1 MLLFSTPFMT
11 LSIHSHFIWVVVVVE
26 IWKITQ
32 NFFIKNVTMEIHN
45 IFPISNFKE
54 HLLRLGGTHLVAN
67 IVPWFLSSF
76 CIASKG
82 RVSCTVLRHF
92 FIKQSFNQEKMSCKL
107 CPLFSQLTHPDQRFC
122 KGNENLFKGNN
133 LAAWNQMCRKCFR
146 E

>member
-1 MLLFSTPFMT
+1 M
-11 LSIHSHFIWVVVVVE
+11 VVVE

-32 NFFIKNVTMEIHN
+32 NFFITNVTMEIHN

-54 HLLRLGGTHLVAN
+54 HLLRLGGTHLAAN

-82 RVSCTVLRHF
+82 RVSCTVLRYF

-107 CPLFSQLTHPDQRFC
+107 CP
-122 KGNENLFKGNN
+122 
-133 LAAWNQMCRKCFR
+133 
-146 E
+146 

>member
-1 MLLFSTPFMT
+1 MSGGGGGNLENYTKLLHQERYYGNPQ
-11 LSIHSHFIWVVVVVE
+11 H
-26 IWKITQ
+26 
-32 NFFIKNVTMEIHN
+32 
-45 IFPISNFKE
+45 FPISNFKE